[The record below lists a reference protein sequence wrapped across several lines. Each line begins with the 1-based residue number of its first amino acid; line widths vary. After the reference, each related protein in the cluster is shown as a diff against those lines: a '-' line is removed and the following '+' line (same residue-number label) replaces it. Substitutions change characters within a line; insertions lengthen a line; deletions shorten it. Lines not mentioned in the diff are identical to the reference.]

1 MPQENNNEGHM
12 KKTSLIITLV
22 GIMAIAI
29 STKTIAGPDQARQQL
44 NNFFTKVTSLKGS
57 FTQQVLS
64 KKGKVIQNTTGLL
77 YLYRP
82 GKFRWIY
89 KTPDPQVIVGD
100 GKNIWLYDEDLEQVT
115 IKPMTRS
122 MSGAPIAILTR
133 KQSPDAQFVVQEITT
148 HVGGFNWFRLTPRK
162 KTNDFNLLEIGLDK
176 SGSIRQMNMFD
187 KLGQKTIIRLNTK
200 SNVPISGKIFTFT
213 PPAGVD
219 VIGKAR

>member
-133 KQSPDAQFVVQEITT
+133 KQSPDAQFIVQEITT

-200 SNVPISGKIFTFT
+200 SNVPISGKMFTFT

>member
-1 MPQENNNEGHM
+1 M
-12 KKTSLIITLV
+12 KKTSLIITIA

-29 STKTIAGPDQARQQL
+29 STKTIAAPDQARQQL

-77 YLYRP
+77 YLHRP

-133 KQSPDAQFVVQEITT
+133 KQSPDAQFIVQEIIT

-200 SNVPISGKIFTFT
+200 SNVPISGKMFTFT